1 MSRDVGG
8 DVSGDV
14 SRGAIGDW
22 VIRPAERRD
31 VRELLAIEQ
40 AQFPEPWSRGML
52 LDEIT
57 NVATRRYTVAVR
69 EGQILGYLGV
79 MFVLDELHVN
89 TLGVAPG
96 EEGRGV
102 ATSLLDDAWAAAA
115 ARGVTRATLE
125 VAVSNERAQRLY
137 WRYGFAPVG
146 VRRRY
151 YERTGEDALVMWA
164 DVANGLAERPPEA

>member
-1 MSRDVGG
+1 M
-8 DVSGDV
+8 SGD
-14 SRGAIGDW
+14 W
-22 VIRPAERRD
+22 TIRRAERRD
-31 VRELLAIEQ
+31 VRELLVIEQ

-57 NVATRRYTVAVR
+57 NHATRRYTVAVQDGR
-69 EGQILGYLGV
+69 ILGCLGV
-79 MFVLDELHVN
+79 MFVIDELHVN

-102 ATSLLDDAWAAAA
+102 ATSLLDDAWADAAL
-115 ARGVTRATLE
+115 RGIIRATLE
-125 VAVSNERAQRLY
+125 VAVSNQRAQRLY
-137 WRYGFAPVG
+137 GRYGFAPVG

-164 DVANGLAERPPEA
+164 DLAPRVADGPPDA